1 MAPDSTNFS
10 ATGDDRWPDDEVV
23 GPVDAAV
30 LEVNRAFYE
39 AFEASDLNAMSD
51 LWVHD
56 DRVLCVHPGWTALR
70 GWASIAASW
79 AVMFDGPQQIQF
91 IVTDEHVSVN
101 GDVAWVSC
109 DENLL
114 TIGASATVNALNVFE
129 RVHDGQW
136 RMVAHHG
143 APVMIAS
150 DEEFD
155 EDFDNYEE

>member
-1 MAPDSTNFS
+1 
-10 ATGDDRWPDDEVV
+10 
-23 GPVDAAV
+23 
-30 LEVNRAFYE
+30 
-39 AFEASDLNAMSD
+39 
-51 LWVHD
+51 
-56 DRVLCVHPGWTALR
+56 
-70 GWASIAASW
+70 
-79 AVMFDGPQQIQF
+79 MFDGPQHIQF

-114 TIGASATVNALNVFE
+114 TLGASATVNALNIFE
-129 RVHDGQW
+129 WVQDGQW

-155 EDFDNYEE
+155 DDLDN

>member
-1 MAPDSTNFS
+1 MAPDSSDFFAS
-10 ATGDDRWPDDEVV
+10 ADGEWADGEFGDPV
-23 GPVDAAV
+23 GAEV
-30 LEVNRAFYE
+30 LEVNRAFYD
-39 AFEASDLNAMSD
+39 AFESSDFNAMSD

-56 DRVLCVHPGWTALR
+56 DRAVCVHPGWTALR
-70 GWASIAASW
+70 GWASIASSW
-79 AVMFDGPQQIQF
+79 VAMFDGPQHIQF

-129 RVHDGQW
+129 RARDGKW

-155 EDFDNYEE
+155 DENDN

>member
-1 MAPDSTNFS
+1 
-10 ATGDDRWPDDEVV
+10 
-23 GPVDAAV
+23 
-30 LEVNRAFYE
+30 
-39 AFEASDLNAMSD
+39 
-51 LWVHD
+51 
-56 DRVLCVHPGWTALR
+56 
-70 GWASIAASW
+70 
-79 AVMFDGPQQIQF
+79 MFDGPQHIQF

-129 RVHDGQW
+129 RAQDGKW

-155 EDFDNYEE
+155 DEFDN

>member
-1 MAPDSTNFS
+1 MAPDSSDFF
-10 ATGDDRWPDDEVV
+10 AAADGEWADGEFGDPV
-23 GPVDAAV
+23 GAEV
-30 LEVNRAFYE
+30 LEVNRAFYD
-39 AFEASDLNAMSD
+39 AFESSDFNAMSD

-56 DRVLCVHPGWTALR
+56 DRAVCVHPGWTALR
-70 GWASIAASW
+70 GWASIASSW
-79 AVMFDGPQQIQF
+79 VAMFDGPQHIQF

-129 RVHDGQW
+129 RARDGKW

-155 EDFDNYEE
+155 DENDNYEG

>member
-1 MAPDSTNFS
+1 MAPDSSDFS
-10 ATGDDRWPDDEVV
+10 ATGDDEWAGLEAR
-23 GPVDAAV
+23 GPVAAAV

-39 AFEASDLNAMSD
+39 AFETSDFNAMSD
-51 LWVHD
+51 LWVHED
-56 DRVLCVHPGWTALR
+56 HAVCVHPGWTALR
-70 GWASIAASW
+70 GWASIASSW
-79 AVMFDGPQQIQF
+79 AAMFDGPQHIQF

-114 TIGASATVNALNVFE
+114 TIGASATVNALNIFE
-129 RVHDGQW
+129 RAPDGQW

-143 APVMIAS
+143 APVMISS

-155 EDFDNYEE
+155 DDLDN